1 MWENTDKSTLQV
13 KAMGKSQLWLFLMNI
28 LITFLNRW
36 PLMEVAR
43 KYQFL
48 AAMSQKLP
56 VRLMYVRF
64 VSMICRFQV
73 EDVIF

>member
-1 MWENTDKSTLQV
+1 
-13 KAMGKSQLWLFLMNI
+13 
-28 LITFLNRW
+28 
-36 PLMEVAR
+36 MEVAR

-73 EDVIF
+73 EDVIFKILSESAGKFHCSQFHCLSSIFVRRND